1 MAMTSLDLDQ
11 GRLRLLRELTGAA
24 SNREAVSWA
33 IDVAIGVEQKREA
46 VGRIL
51 ARGFEPDR
59 FENPPDV
66 TDGPAR

>member
-1 MAMTSLDLDQ
+1 MPMTSMDLDQ
-11 GRLRLLRELTGAA
+11 DKLRLLRDLTGAS

-46 VGRIL
+46 VTRIL

-59 FENPPDV
+59 FENPPAL
-66 TDGPAR
+66 TDGVGR